1 MENYYRYL
9 VESKNE
15 LMEFVYDMLTPY
27 IDSCLKDMFE
37 NSILIVNKNELN
49 RKHNRNL
56 PILHVQDVFVEFLE
70 ETKKLNSEEINQG
83 YIVVKNSS
91 NTPESF
97 DMIIKS
103 AFKSYVLFFTWD
115 PTKKRSRIANNQ
127 IFSLLVVQDFI
138 YKCLIET
145 TNYFI
150 NQPKQY
156 VEHQIDFERIIRK
169 SINLAMRKSLPIN
182 KILEEYLRID
192 FVEVDIQPEHDLEKI
207 KQQLEELMN
216 AKNNDKPMFT
226 QGFNQNL
233 NQNLNQNAPIG
244 KYGEL
249 PAREI
254 VEESSFTPYHPEN
267 IPEIKES
274 QDKTVQDI
282 KQFINKQDEKS
293 SVKQDDISS
302 KNTTVSESNIDGT
315 MSETSDDN
323 NLYDTLSNKQTQEKT
338 QTQVTV
344 KDLKDHN
351 KDELKQIF
359 GGTVNENNKVFEK
372 SGQHKKVSI
381 TKDTVDKYAKD
392 RLSGEDKTPNS
403 QKRESFFNELAN
415 NI

>member
-37 NSILIVNKNELN
+37 NAVLIVNKNELN

-56 PILHVQDVFVEFLE
+56 PILHIQDVFIEFLE

-83 YIVVKNSS
+83 YIVVKNNS

-115 PTKKRSRIANNQ
+115 PTKKRSRVANNQ
-127 IFSLLVVQDFI
+127 IFGMLIVQDFI

-150 NQPKQY
+150 TQPKQY
-156 VEHQIDFERIIRK
+156 VERQIDVEKVIRK

-192 FVEVDIQPEHDLEKI
+192 FVEVDIQPEYDLERI

-216 AKNNDKPMFT
+216 ARNNENKEVGVSR
-226 QGFNQNL
+226 GFNQ
-233 NQNLNQNAPIG
+233 QAPLG

-249 PAREI
+249 PTREI
-254 VEESSFTPYHPEN
+254 IEESSITPYHPE
-267 IPEIKES
+267 PELKES
-274 QDKTVQDI
+274 QEKTVQDI
-282 KQFINKQDEKS
+282 KQFINKQDNKS
-293 SVKQDDISS
+293 SDKQDDKSS
-302 KNTTVSESNIDGT
+302 LTIENNQSQIGGS
-315 MSETSDDN
+315 MSETSDDD
-323 NLYDTLSNKQTQEKT
+323 LYDILDKTVEKPQTDI
-338 QTQVTV
+338 TV

-351 KDELKQIF
+351 KDDLKNIL
-359 GGTVNENNKVFEK
+359 GGTVNENSKVFEK
-372 SGQHKKVSI
+372 AEQNKKVAI
-381 TKDTVDKYAKD
+381 TKDTEDKYAKD
-392 RLSGEDKTPNS
+392 HYSGDDGTTTS
-403 QKRESFFNELAN
+403 QKNEIFFNGLTKY